1 MSQTNT
7 PLLDEVAQ
15 WSQETCRQKLKSY
28 ELSHKY
34 NIPPGILKVIT
45 DMFLPHIDL
54 SELEDECFS
63 KIVPKVGTMF
73 ESMVKELVDQV
84 GGLSSQNTEL
94 VALLRSILQAMVQI
108 IDALSTCVRHIG
120 TFEEV
125 PDFYAI
131 RSLPPCIMK
140 VLSETFQHYKVVSC
154 SRLGSHRLGLGLNHQ
169 PPD

>member
-1 MSQTNT
+1 
-7 PLLDEVAQ
+7 
-15 WSQETCRQKLKSY
+15 
-28 ELSHKY
+28 
-34 NIPPGILKVIT
+34 
-45 DMFLPHIDL
+45 MFLPHIDL

-140 VLSETFQHYKVVSC
+140 VLSETFQHYKERKVVYRGHLFLVEDLLDGLFNEAC
-154 SRLGSHRLGLGLNHQ
+154 SLQKGLLEKMYSIFQDSFGGDSVPD
-169 PPD
+169 PPVTAVMSQTKNYTLD